1 MRELA
6 RELSGKN
13 ASLVCADPAGGNAG
27 DLPTLPPDH
36 ADADAL
42 CLIQSF
48 YGMALRLAAARG
60 VDADWPR
67 HLSKVT
73 RTR

>member
-1 MRELA
+1 LA
-6 RELSGKN
+6 
-13 ASLVCADPAGGNAG
+13 
-27 DLPTLPPDH
+27 PDH
-36 ADADAL
+36 ADTDAL

-60 VDADWPR
+60 IDADHPP